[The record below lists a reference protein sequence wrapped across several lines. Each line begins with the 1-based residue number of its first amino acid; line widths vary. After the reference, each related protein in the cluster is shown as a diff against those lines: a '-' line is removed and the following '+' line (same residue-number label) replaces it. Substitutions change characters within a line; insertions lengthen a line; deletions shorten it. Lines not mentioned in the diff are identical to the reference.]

1 MGGGWGGGGVGV
13 GRGILRG
20 CDGSAGVVERGPGIE
35 EDKMVGCLDAV
46 DDVGLFGW
54 FGLVFPL

>member
-1 MGGGWGGGGVGV
+1 MGGVG
-13 GRGILRG
+13 RAILRG